1 MRNQQAG
8 DSPMSRAACVSAF
21 QLYDLVTAT
30 NGEITYEEAQ
40 EELGLTDEEMAEAFH
55 ILKEAMELRQAH
67 RRRSGISG
75 IHADLIRLGD
85 GLRSVLT
92 SV

>member
-1 MRNQQAG
+1 MRDRQAG
-8 DSPMSRAACVSAF
+8 VSPMSRAAGVSAF
-21 QLYDLVTAT
+21 QLYDLITAT
-30 NGEITYEEAQ
+30 NGEITYEQAQ

-75 IHADLIRLGD
+75 VHANLSRLGD
-85 GLRSVLT
+85 SLRSVLA
-92 SV
+92 SA

>member
-1 MRNQQAG
+1 M
-8 DSPMSRAACVSAF
+8 PRAAGVSAF

-30 NGEITYEEAQ
+30 NGKITYEQAQ
-40 EELGLTDEEMAEAFH
+40 EELGLSDEEMAEAFH

-67 RRRSGISG
+67 RRRGGISG
-75 IHADLIRLGD
+75 VHANLTQLGD
-85 GLRSVLT
+85 TLRSVLT

>member
-1 MRNQQAG
+1 
-8 DSPMSRAACVSAF
+8 MSRAAGVSAF

-30 NGEITYEEAQ
+30 NGDITYEQAQ

-67 RRRSGISG
+67 RRRSGIGG
-75 IHADLIRLGD
+75 IHANLTQLGD